1 MVSEE
6 ILEIMASDTCNDA
19 TLATDPEL
27 SMSGE
32 GTDKSAANNSTVWWE
47 LITRFQ
53 NFERFF
59 LFSKICIFSF
69 RQFISEPDL
78 P

>member
-1 MVSEE
+1 MVSEV

-47 LITRFQ
+47 LIT
-53 NFERFF
+53 
-59 LFSKICIFSF
+59 SF
-69 RQFISEPDL
+69 
-78 P
+78 